1 MAKVKTY
8 NLNDEKKI
16 NDLMKKLSISRD
28 DAIDIVNADKEI
40 DSGEKLFEL
49 TAEQKAVEKK
59 MRNSAG
65 KKVDAYGKTTERKR
79 KEDQDKRKLI
89 EVLSESLSQIDVNA
103 DVTNP
108 ERQLDFVYN
117 GRNFRIVLSAP
128 RGSKKEK

>member
-16 NDLMKKLSISRD
+16 NDLMVKLSISRD
-28 DAIDIVNADKEI
+28 EAIDIVNADKEI

-79 KEDQDKRKLI
+79 KEDADKRKLI
-89 EVLSESLSQIDVNA
+89 DVLVESLSQIDVNA
-103 DVTNP
+103 IVTNP
-108 ERQLDFVYN
+108 ERQLDFKYN
-117 GRNFRIVLSAP
+117 NRDFRIVLSAP